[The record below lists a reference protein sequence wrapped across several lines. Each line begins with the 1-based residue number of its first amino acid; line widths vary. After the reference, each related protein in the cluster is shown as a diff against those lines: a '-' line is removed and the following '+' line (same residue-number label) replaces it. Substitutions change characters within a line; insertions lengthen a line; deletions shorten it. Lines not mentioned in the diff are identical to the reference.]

1 MTNPYDPRWASGQPP
16 SDPVLP
22 VASTNGQPA
31 PVPSLTFLEGT
42 SQPSQPSDPEP
53 NPGIGREHHTP
64 KHSQSSKGPLGIVG
78 HPTCS
83 ATSKRSGLP
92 CQCYPM
98 QGGTVCS
105 THGGMAG
112 QVKAKAAARQA
123 LAKVEAEVR
132 AALATESFVGVLNPL
147 EFMSQLLA
155 EARSGKNVLGGMVN
169 DLEGRLRYEAHGAGT
184 EQTRAEVILYERALD
199 RCAKFA
205 DMLIRSGFENRKL
218 LLEEYLVK
226 ARVAIL
232 GPFMDDLMDA
242 LRDELIAVGADATKD
257 DFPKV

>member
-1 MTNPYDPRWASGQPP
+1 MTDP
-16 SDPVLP
+16 L
-22 VASTNGQPA
+22 
-31 PVPSLTFLEGT
+31 
-42 SQPSQPSDPEP
+42 SQPNPANQANPANPP
-53 NPGIGREHHTP
+53 NPGIGAEQHTP
-64 KHSQSSKGPLGIVG
+64 KQSESSRGSQAKARCTAYARTTGERCGNL
-78 HPTCS
+78 
-83 ATSKRSGLP
+83 
-92 CQCYPM
+92 PM
-98 QGGTVCS
+98 QGGTVCRM
-105 THGGMAG
+105 HGGSIPA
-112 QVKAKAAARQA
+112 VKAAAARRQE
-123 LAKVEAEVR
+123 LVKVEAEVR
-132 AALATESFVGVLNPL
+132 AALATESPTGVLNPL